1 VKPTINIADLFPK
14 YLFWDVDSSK
24 LHVQRDRALII
35 PRALYMTNRNSF
47 PANIAKLEQ
56 LYSPQQIVDQLKS
69 TKEKI
74 SNDVCKMVADHYSIP
89 RFYRFQSNP
98 H

>member
-1 VKPTINIADLFPK
+1 MRTHRNIAEIFPN

-24 LHVQRDRALII
+24 LDVQRDRALII
-35 PRALYMTNRNSF
+35 PRALYMTTQDSF
-47 PANIAKLEQ
+47 PTDIAKLEQ
-56 LYSPQQIVDQLKS
+56 LYSSKQIVEQLKS

-74 SNDVCKMVADHYSIP
+74 SNDVCRMVAERYSIP
-89 RFYRFQSNP
+89 LFYRFKPNV